1 MNSLLPRFLAFLFCL
16 SLPIEAKQP
25 HVVLVMSDDHGYGDC
40 GFTGHP
46 FVQTPNLDLMAK
58 SGVVFN
64 RFYASAPV

>member
-1 MNSLLPRFLAFLFCL
+1 MA
-16 SLPIEAKQP
+16 
-25 HVVLVMSDDHGYGDC
+25 DDHGYGDC

-64 RFYASAPV
+64 RFYASACLFSNQGQYDDWQASFPDQRSKPWTLYAS